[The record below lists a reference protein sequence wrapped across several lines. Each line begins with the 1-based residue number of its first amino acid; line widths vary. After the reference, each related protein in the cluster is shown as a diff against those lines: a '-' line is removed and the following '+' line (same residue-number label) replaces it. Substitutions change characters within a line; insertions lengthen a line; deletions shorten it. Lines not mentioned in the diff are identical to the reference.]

1 METLKKIANKYGMS
15 VIHEKENFLEE
26 IKVAKGMVNNFYA
39 SIEDED
45 NRFIIKINIDKN
57 VDKNEIM
64 EFLKSFAKK
73 KFYNNRVCYRK
84 MLRSNNYE
92 KWGF

>member
-45 NRFIIKINIDKN
+45 NRFIIKINI
-57 VDKNEIM
+57 VW
-64 EFLKSFAKK
+64 
-73 KFYNNRVCYRK
+73 V
-84 MLRSNNYE
+84 
-92 KWGF
+92 